1 MERMLQQPTENE
13 RKRSP
18 RVWAVGGGK
27 GGIGKSVLSILISM
41 ALAESGKDTVV
52 IDGDLGGAN
61 LHTFMGIRTPSRTL
75 NDFISRQVATLED
88 VCMGTEQKGLRIICG
103 ASEVLTLANLQYTQK
118 IKILQAIS
126 TIDADHVILDLGAG
140 TGFNTLDFFLAAH
153 RQIVV
158 MTPQPVAIQNAYA
171 FVRNAVYR
179 TLSRLTSRR
188 PSLGNL
194 VKAAMDPKNDMQ
206 VRTIEALLDRMA
218 ENGDT
223 AEAASMAAHL
233 SRIHPT
239 LITNMAREPRDKNA
253 GRIIQMVSQKHL
265 MIQAQNGGGVYF
277 DPQINAMVSNMEPL
291 TRIDRN
297 SNAIQSALN
306 IVSRLDKTGTTGG
319 KQPRCRTWEE
329 QSPSRKISEVAGYP

>member
-1 MERMLQQPTENE
+1 MQNQYPEKERTQ
-13 RKRSP
+13 SP
-18 RVWAVGGGK
+18 QIWAVGGGK
-27 GGIGKSVLSILISM
+27 GGIGKSVISILISL
-41 ALAESGKDTVV
+41 ALAEKGQDTVV

-75 NDFISRQVATLED
+75 NDFISRQYATLDE

-126 TIDADHVILDLGAG
+126 KIEADHVILDLGAG
-140 TGFNTLDFFLAAH
+140 TGFNTLDFFLSAH

-188 PSLGNL
+188 PSLGGL
-194 VKAAMDPKNDMQ
+194 VKAAMDPKNDIR
-206 VRTIEALLDRMA
+206 VRTVSTLLDRVA
-218 ENGDT
+218 EYGDP
-223 AEAASMAAHL
+223 ADAVEMAAHL
-233 SRIHPT
+233 KRIRPT

-265 MIQAQNGGGVYF
+265 TIQAEVGGGIYF
-277 DPQINAMVSNMEPL
+277 DPQINAMVSAMEPL
-291 TRIDRN
+291 TRVNRD
-297 SNAIQSALN
+297 SNAIQSALA
-306 IVSRLDKTGTTGG
+306 IVSHLENTATG
-319 KQPRCRTWEE
+319 
-329 QSPSRKISEVAGYP
+329 

>member
-1 MERMLQQPTENE
+1 MQNQYTEKERTQ
-13 RKRSP
+13 SP
-18 RVWAVGGGK
+18 QIWAVGGGK
-27 GGIGKSVLSILISM
+27 GGIGKSVISILISL
-41 ALAESGKDTVV
+41 ALAEKGQDTVV

-75 NDFISRQVATLED
+75 NDFISRQYATLDE

-126 TIDADHVILDLGAG
+126 KIEADHVILDLGAG
-140 TGFNTLDFFLAAH
+140 TGFNTLDFFLSAH

-188 PSLGNL
+188 PSLGGL
-194 VKAAMDPKNDMQ
+194 VKAAMDPKNDMR
-206 VRTIEALLDRMA
+206 VRTVSTLLDRVA
-218 ENGDT
+218 EYGDP
-223 AEAASMAAHL
+223 ADAVEMAAHL
-233 SRIHPT
+233 KRIRPT

-265 MIQAQNGGGVYF
+265 TIQAEVGGGIYF
-277 DPQINAMVSNMEPL
+277 DPQINAMVSAMEPL
-291 TRIDRN
+291 TRVNRD
-297 SNAIQSALN
+297 SNAIQSALA
-306 IVSRLDKTGTTGG
+306 IVSHLENTATG
-319 KQPRCRTWEE
+319 
-329 QSPSRKISEVAGYP
+329 

>member
-1 MERMLQQPTENE
+1 MQNQYTEKERTQSTQI
-13 RKRSP
+13 
-18 RVWAVGGGK
+18 WAVGGGK
-27 GGIGKSVLSILISM
+27 GGIGKSVISILISL
-41 ALAESGKDTVV
+41 ALAEKGQDTVV

-75 NDFISRQVATLED
+75 NDFISRQYATLDE

-126 TIDADHVILDLGAG
+126 KIEADHVILDLGAG
-140 TGFNTLDFFLAAH
+140 TGFNTLDFFLSAH

-188 PSLGNL
+188 PSLGGL
-194 VKAAMDPKNDMQ
+194 VKAAMDPKNDIR
-206 VRTIEALLDRMA
+206 VRTVSTLLDRVA
-218 ENGDT
+218 EYGDP
-223 AEAASMAAHL
+223 ADAVEMAAHL
-233 SRIHPT
+233 KRIRPT

-265 MIQAQNGGGVYF
+265 TIQAEVGGGIYF
-277 DPQINAMVSNMEPL
+277 DPQINAMVSAMEPL
-291 TRIDRN
+291 TRVNRD
-297 SNAIQSALN
+297 SNAIQSALA
-306 IVSRLDKTGTTGG
+306 IVSHLENTATG
-319 KQPRCRTWEE
+319 
-329 QSPSRKISEVAGYP
+329 

>member
-1 MERMLQQPTENE
+1 MQNQYTEKERTQ
-13 RKRSP
+13 SP
-18 RVWAVGGGK
+18 QIWAVGGGK
-27 GGIGKSVLSILISM
+27 GGIGKSVISILISL
-41 ALAESGKDTVV
+41 ALAEKGQDTVV

-75 NDFISRQVATLED
+75 NDFISRQYATLDE

-126 TIDADHVILDLGAG
+126 KIEADHVVLDLGAG
-140 TGFNTLDFFLAAH
+140 TGFNTLDFFLSAH

-188 PSLGNL
+188 PSLGGL
-194 VKAAMDPKNDMQ
+194 VKAAMDPKNDIR
-206 VRTIEALLDRMA
+206 VRTVSTLLDRVA
-218 ENGDT
+218 EYGDP
-223 AEAASMAAHL
+223 ADAVEMAAHL
-233 SRIHPT
+233 KRIRPT

-265 MIQAQNGGGVYF
+265 TIQAEVGGGIYF
-277 DPQINAMVSNMEPL
+277 DPQINAMVSAMEPL
-291 TRIDRN
+291 TRVNRD
-297 SNAIQSALN
+297 SNAIQSALA
-306 IVSRLDKTGTTGG
+306 IVSHLENTATG
-319 KQPRCRTWEE
+319 
-329 QSPSRKISEVAGYP
+329 

>member
-1 MERMLQQPTENE
+1 MQNQQTEKERPQTPQI
-13 RKRSP
+13 
-18 RVWAVGGGK
+18 WAVGGGK

-41 ALAESGKDTVV
+41 ALAEKGQDTVV

-75 NDFISRQVATLED
+75 NDFICRQYATLDE

-118 IKILQAIS
+118 VKILQAIS
-126 TIDADHVILDLGAG
+126 KIEADHVILDLGAG
-140 TGFNTLDFFLAAH
+140 TGFNTLDFFLSAD

-188 PSLGNL
+188 PSLGGM
-194 VKAAMDPKNDMQ
+194 VKAAMDPKNDLQ
-206 VRTIEALLDRMA
+206 VRTVSTLLDRVA
-218 ENGDT
+218 ENGDPADA
-223 AEAASMAAHL
+223 AEMAIHL
-233 SRIHPT
+233 KRIHPT

-253 GRIIQMVSQKHL
+253 GRIIQMVSRKHL
-265 MIQAQNGGGVYF
+265 MIQAEIGGGVYY
-277 DPQINAMVSNMEPL
+277 DPQINAMVSGMEPL
-291 TRIDRN
+291 TRIDRE
-297 SNAIQSALN
+297 SHAIQSAMA
-306 IVSRLDKTGTTGG
+306 IVSHLGNNG
-319 KQPRCRTWEE
+319 KQ
-329 QSPSRKISEVAGYP
+329 

>member
-1 MERMLQQPTENE
+1 MQNQYTEKERTQ
-13 RKRSP
+13 SP
-18 RVWAVGGGK
+18 QIWAVGGGK
-27 GGIGKSVLSILISM
+27 GGIGKSVISILISM
-41 ALAESGKDTVV
+41 ALAEKGQDTVV

-75 NDFISRQVATLED
+75 NDFISRQYATLDE

-118 IKILQAIS
+118 IKILQAIYK
-126 TIDADHVILDLGAG
+126 IEADHVILDLGAG
-140 TGFNTLDFFLAAH
+140 TGFNTLDFFLSAH

-188 PSLGNL
+188 PSLGGL
-194 VKAAMDPKNDMQ
+194 VKAAMDPKNDMR
-206 VRTIEALLDRMA
+206 VRTVSSLLDRVA
-218 ENGDT
+218 EYGDP
-223 AEAASMAAHL
+223 ADAVEMAAHL
-233 SRIHPT
+233 KRIRPT

-265 MIQAQNGGGVYF
+265 TIQAEVGGGIYF
-277 DPQINAMVSNMEPL
+277 DPQINAMVSAMEPL
-291 TRIDRN
+291 TRVNRD
-297 SNAIQSALN
+297 SNAIQSALA
-306 IVSRLDKTGTTGG
+306 IVSHLENTATG
-319 KQPRCRTWEE
+319 
-329 QSPSRKISEVAGYP
+329 

>member
-1 MERMLQQPTENE
+1 MQKQHTEKERTQ
-13 RKRSP
+13 SP
-18 RVWAVGGGK
+18 QIWAVGGGK

-41 ALAESGKDTVV
+41 ALAEKGNDTVV

-75 NDFISRQVATLED
+75 NDFISRQYATLDE

-103 ASEVLTLANLQYTQK
+103 ASEVLTLANLQYAQK

-126 TIDADHVILDLGAG
+126 KIEADHVILDLGAG
-140 TGFNTLDFFLAAH
+140 TGFNTLDFFLSAH
-153 RQIVV
+153 RQVVV

-179 TLSRLTSRR
+179 TLSRMTSRR

-206 VRTIEALLDRMA
+206 VRTVSTLLDRVA
-218 ENGDT
+218 ENGDPADA
-223 AEAASMAAHL
+223 AEMAAHL
-233 SRIHPT
+233 KRIRPT
-239 LITNMAREPRDKNA
+239 LITNMARKPRDKNA

-265 MIQAQNGGGVYF
+265 MIQAENGGGVYF
-277 DPQINAMVSNMEPL
+277 DPQINAMVSAMEPL
-291 TRIDRN
+291 TRVDRD
-297 SNAIQSALN
+297 SDAIQSALA
-306 IVSRLDKTGTTGG
+306 IVSHLGNTGN
-319 KQPRCRTWEE
+319 W
-329 QSPSRKISEVAGYP
+329 

>member
-1 MERMLQQPTENE
+1 MQNQHTEKKERPQVPQI
-13 RKRSP
+13 
-18 RVWAVGGGK
+18 WAVGGGK

-41 ALAESGKDTVV
+41 ALAEKGRDTVV

-75 NDFISRQVATLED
+75 NDFISRQYATLDE

-118 IKILQAIS
+118 VKILQAIS
-126 TIDADHVILDLGAG
+126 KIEADHVILDLGAG
-140 TGFNTLDFFLAAH
+140 TGFNTLDFFLSAD

-188 PSLGNL
+188 PSLGGL
-194 VKAAMDPKNDMQ
+194 VKAAMDPKNDIQ
-206 VRTIEALLDRMA
+206 VRTVSTLLDRVA
-218 ENGDT
+218 ENGDL
-223 AEAASMAAHL
+223 ADASEMAIHL
-233 SRIHPT
+233 KRIHPT
-239 LITNMAREPRDKNA
+239 LITNMVREPRDKNA

-265 MIQAQNGGGVYF
+265 TIQAEIGGGVYY
-277 DPQINAMVSNMEPL
+277 DPQINAMVSAMEPL
-291 TRIDRN
+291 TRVDRE
-297 SNAIQSALN
+297 SNAIQSAMA
-306 IVSRLDKTGTTGG
+306 IVSHLENNGRGEG
-319 KQPRCRTWEE
+319 
-329 QSPSRKISEVAGYP
+329 

>member
-1 MERMLQQPTENE
+1 MQQQQTENG
-13 RKRSP
+13 RKRLP
-18 RVWAVGGGK
+18 QVWAVGGGK
-27 GGIGKSVLSILISM
+27 GGIGKSVLSILISV

-75 NDFISRQVATLED
+75 NDFISRQVDKLDD

-126 TIDADHVILDLGAG
+126 RIDADHVILDLGAG
-140 TGFNTLDFFLAAH
+140 TGFNTLDFFLSAH

-188 PSLGNL
+188 PSLGGL
-194 VKAAMDPKNDMQ
+194 VKAAMNPKNDMQ
-206 VRTIEALLDRMA
+206 VRTVGALLDRMA
-218 ENGDT
+218 ENGDP
-223 AEAASMAAHL
+223 AEAAAMAAHL
-233 SRIHPT
+233 NRIRPA
-239 LITNMAREPRDKNA
+239 LITNMVREPRDKNA
-253 GRIIQMVSQKHL
+253 GRIIQMVSKKHL
-265 MIQAQNGGGVYF
+265 MIQAQIGGGVYF
-277 DPQINAMVSNMEPL
+277 DPQINAMVSAMEPL
-291 TRIDRN
+291 TRVDRN
-297 SNAIQSALN
+297 SNAIQSALA
-306 IVSRLDKTGTTGG
+306 IVSNLKNTGWASDDQSGCETG
-319 KQPRCRTWEE
+319 EE
-329 QSPSRKISEVAGYP
+329 RSPDRKISAVAGYP

>member
-1 MERMLQQPTENE
+1 MQNQHTEKE
-13 RKRSP
+13 LTQSP
-18 RVWAVGGGK
+18 QIWAVGGGK

-41 ALAESGKDTVV
+41 ALAEKGQDTVV

-75 NDFISRQVATLED
+75 NDFISRQYATLDE

-118 IKILQAIS
+118 VKILQAIS
-126 TIDADHVILDLGAG
+126 KIEADHVILDLGAG
-140 TGFNTLDFFLAAH
+140 TGFNTLDFFLSAD

-188 PSLGNL
+188 PSLGGL
-194 VKAAMDPKNDMQ
+194 VKAAMDPKNDIQ
-206 VRTIEALLDRMA
+206 VRTVSTLLDRVA
-218 ENGDT
+218 ENGDL
-223 AEAASMAAHL
+223 ADASEMAIHL
-233 SRIHPT
+233 KRIHPT
-239 LITNMAREPRDKNA
+239 LITNMVREPRDKNA

-265 MIQAQNGGGVYF
+265 TIQAEIGGGVYY
-277 DPQINAMVSNMEPL
+277 DPQINAMVSAMEPL
-291 TRIDRN
+291 TRVDRE
-297 SNAIQSALN
+297 SNAIQSAMA
-306 IVSRLDKTGTTGG
+306 IVSHLENNGRGEG
-319 KQPRCRTWEE
+319 
-329 QSPSRKISEVAGYP
+329 

>member
-1 MERMLQQPTENE
+1 MQNQHTENALTQ
-13 RKRSP
+13 SP
-18 RVWAVGGGK
+18 QIWAVGGGK

-41 ALAESGKDTVV
+41 ALAEKGQDTVV

-75 NDFISRQVATLED
+75 NDFISRQCATLDE

-118 IKILQAIS
+118 VKILQAIS
-126 TIDADHVILDLGAG
+126 RIEADHVILDLGAG
-140 TGFNTLDFFLAAH
+140 TGFNTLDFFLSAD

-188 PSLGNL
+188 PSLGRL
-194 VKAAMDPKNDMQ
+194 VKTAMDPKNDMR
-206 VRTIEALLDRMA
+206 VRTVSSLLDRVA
-218 ENGDT
+218 EYGDP
-223 AEAASMAAHL
+223 ADAVEMAAHL
-233 SRIHPT
+233 KRIRPT

-253 GRIIQMVSQKHL
+253 GQIIQMVSQKHL
-265 MIQAQNGGGVYF
+265 TIQAEVGGGIYF
-277 DPQINAMVSNMEPL
+277 DPQINAMVSAMEPL
-291 TRIDRN
+291 TRVNRD
-297 SNAIQSALN
+297 SNAIQSALA
-306 IVSRLDKTGTTGG
+306 IVSHLENTATG
-319 KQPRCRTWEE
+319 
-329 QSPSRKISEVAGYP
+329 

>member
-1 MERMLQQPTENE
+1 MQNQYTEKERTQ
-13 RKRSP
+13 SP
-18 RVWAVGGGK
+18 QIWAVGGGK
-27 GGIGKSVLSILISM
+27 GGIGKSVISILISL
-41 ALAESGKDTVV
+41 ALAEKGQDTVV

-75 NDFISRQVATLED
+75 NDFISRQYATLDE

-126 TIDADHVILDLGAG
+126 KIEADHVILDLGAG
-140 TGFNTLDFFLAAH
+140 TGFNTLDFFLSAH

-188 PSLGNL
+188 PSLGGL
-194 VKAAMDPKNDMQ
+194 VKAAMDPNNDMR
-206 VRTIEALLDRMA
+206 VRTVSTLLDRVA
-218 ENGDT
+218 EYGDP
-223 AEAASMAAHL
+223 ADAVEMAAHL
-233 SRIHPT
+233 KRIRPT

-253 GRIIQMVSQKHL
+253 GQIIQMVSQKHL
-265 MIQAQNGGGVYF
+265 TIQAEVGGGIYF
-277 DPQINAMVSNMEPL
+277 DPQINAMVSAMEPL
-291 TRIDRN
+291 TRVNRD
-297 SNAIQSALN
+297 SNAIQSALA
-306 IVSRLDKTGTTGG
+306 IVSYLENNATG
-319 KQPRCRTWEE
+319 
-329 QSPSRKISEVAGYP
+329 

>member
-1 MERMLQQPTENE
+1 MQNQYTEKERTQ
-13 RKRSP
+13 SP
-18 RVWAVGGGK
+18 QIWAVGGGK
-27 GGIGKSVLSILISM
+27 GGIGKSVISILISL
-41 ALAESGKDTVV
+41 ALAEKGQDTVV

-75 NDFISRQVATLED
+75 NDFISRQYATLDE

-118 IKILQAIS
+118 IKILQAIYK
-126 TIDADHVILDLGAG
+126 IEADHVILDLGAG
-140 TGFNTLDFFLAAH
+140 TGFNTLDFFLSAH

-188 PSLGNL
+188 PSLGGL
-194 VKAAMDPKNDMQ
+194 VKAAMDPKNDMR
-206 VRTIEALLDRMA
+206 VRTVSTLLDRVA
-218 ENGDT
+218 EYGDP
-223 AEAASMAAHL
+223 ADAVEMAAHL
-233 SRIHPT
+233 KRIHPT

-265 MIQAQNGGGVYF
+265 TIQAEVGGGIYF
-277 DPQINAMVSNMEPL
+277 DPQINAMVSAMEPL
-291 TRIDRN
+291 TRVNRD
-297 SNAIQSALN
+297 SNAIQSALA
-306 IVSRLDKTGTTGG
+306 IVSHLENTATG
-319 KQPRCRTWEE
+319 
-329 QSPSRKISEVAGYP
+329 

>member
-1 MERMLQQPTENE
+1 MQNQYTEKERTQ
-13 RKRSP
+13 SP
-18 RVWAVGGGK
+18 QIWAVGGGK
-27 GGIGKSVLSILISM
+27 GGIGKSVISILISL
-41 ALAESGKDTVV
+41 ALAEKGQDTVV

-75 NDFISRQVATLED
+75 NDFISRQYATLDE

-126 TIDADHVILDLGAG
+126 KIEADHVILDLGAG
-140 TGFNTLDFFLAAH
+140 TGFNTLDFFLSAH

-188 PSLGNL
+188 PSLGGL
-194 VKAAMDPKNDMQ
+194 VKAAMDPKNDLR
-206 VRTIEALLDRMA
+206 VRTVSTLLDRVA
-218 ENGDT
+218 EYGDP
-223 AEAASMAAHL
+223 ADAVEMAAHL
-233 SRIHPT
+233 KRIRPT

-265 MIQAQNGGGVYF
+265 TIQAEVGGGIYF
-277 DPQINAMVSNMEPL
+277 DPQINAMVSAMEPL
-291 TRIDRN
+291 TRVNRD
-297 SNAIQSALN
+297 SNAIQSALA
-306 IVSRLDKTGTTGG
+306 IVSHLENTATG
-319 KQPRCRTWEE
+319 
-329 QSPSRKISEVAGYP
+329 

>member
-1 MERMLQQPTENE
+1 MQKQHTEKE
-13 RKRSP
+13 QTQSP
-18 RVWAVGGGK
+18 QIWAVGGGK

-41 ALAESGKDTVV
+41 ALAETGQDTVV

-75 NDFISRQVATLED
+75 NDFINRQYATLDD

-118 IKILQAIS
+118 TKILQAIS
-126 TIDADHVILDLGAG
+126 KIEADHVILDLGAG
-140 TGFNTLDFFLAAH
+140 TGFNTLDFFLSAH

-188 PSLGNL
+188 PTLGGL

-206 VRTIEALLDRMA
+206 VRTVSTLLDRVA
-218 ENGDT
+218 ENGDP
-223 AEAASMAAHL
+223 EDAAKMAMHL
-233 SRIHPT
+233 KRIRPT
-239 LITNMAREPRDKNA
+239 LITNMVREPRDKNA

-265 MIQAQNGGGVYF
+265 MIQAEIGGGIYF
-277 DPQINAMVSNMEPL
+277 DPQINAMVSAMEPL
-291 TRIDRN
+291 TRIDRD
-297 SNAIQSALN
+297 SNAIQSALA
-306 IVSRLDKTGTTGG
+306 IVSHLKN
-319 KQPRCRTWEE
+319 
-329 QSPSRKISEVAGYP
+329 AGRE

>member
-1 MERMLQQPTENE
+1 MQNQYTEKERTQ
-13 RKRSP
+13 SP
-18 RVWAVGGGK
+18 QIWAVGGGK
-27 GGIGKSVLSILISM
+27 GGIGKSVISILISL
-41 ALAESGKDTVV
+41 ALAEKGQDTVV

-75 NDFISRQVATLED
+75 NDFISRQYATLDE

-126 TIDADHVILDLGAG
+126 KIEADHVILDLGAG
-140 TGFNTLDFFLAAH
+140 TGFNTLDFFLSAH

-188 PSLGNL
+188 PSLGGL
-194 VKAAMDPKNDMQ
+194 VKAAMDPKNDIR
-206 VRTIEALLDRMA
+206 VRTVSTLLDRVA
-218 ENGDT
+218 EYGDP
-223 AEAASMAAHL
+223 ADAVEMAAHL
-233 SRIHPT
+233 KRIRPT

-265 MIQAQNGGGVYF
+265 TIQAEVGGGIYF
-277 DPQINAMVSNMEPL
+277 DPQINAMVSAMEPL
-291 TRIDRN
+291 TRVNRD
-297 SNAIQSALN
+297 SNAIHSALA
-306 IVSRLDKTGTTGG
+306 IVSHLENNATG
-319 KQPRCRTWEE
+319 
-329 QSPSRKISEVAGYP
+329 

>member
-1 MERMLQQPTENE
+1 MQNQYTEKERTQ
-13 RKRSP
+13 SP
-18 RVWAVGGGK
+18 QIWAVGGGK
-27 GGIGKSVLSILISM
+27 GGIGKSVISILISL
-41 ALAESGKDTVV
+41 ALAEKGQDTVV

-75 NDFISRQVATLED
+75 NDFISRQYATLDE

-126 TIDADHVILDLGAG
+126 KIEADHVILDLGAG
-140 TGFNTLDFFLAAH
+140 TGFNTLDFFLSAH

-188 PSLGNL
+188 PSLGGL
-194 VKAAMDPKNDMQ
+194 VKAAMDPKNDMR
-206 VRTIEALLDRMA
+206 VRTVSSLLDRVA
-218 ENGDT
+218 EYGDP
-223 AEAASMAAHL
+223 ADAVEMAAHL
-233 SRIHPT
+233 KRIHPT

-265 MIQAQNGGGVYF
+265 TIQAEVGGGIYF
-277 DPQINAMVSNMEPL
+277 DPQINAMVSAMEPL
-291 TRIDRN
+291 TRVNRD
-297 SNAIQSALN
+297 SNAIQSALA
-306 IVSRLDKTGTTGG
+306 IVSHLENTATG
-319 KQPRCRTWEE
+319 
-329 QSPSRKISEVAGYP
+329 

>member
-1 MERMLQQPTENE
+1 MQNQHTEKERTQ
-13 RKRSP
+13 SP
-18 RVWAVGGGK
+18 KIWAVGGGK

-41 ALAESGKDTVV
+41 ALAEKGQDTVV

-75 NDFISRQVATLED
+75 NDFINRQYATLDE

-118 IKILQAIS
+118 VKILQAIS
-126 TIDADHVILDLGAG
+126 KIEADHVILDLGAG
-140 TGFNTLDFFLAAH
+140 TGFNTLDFFLSAD

-188 PSLGNL
+188 PSLGGL
-194 VKAAMDPKNDMQ
+194 VKAAMDPKNDIQ
-206 VRTIEALLDRMA
+206 VRTVSTLLDRVA
-218 ENGDT
+218 ENGDPADA
-223 AEAASMAAHL
+223 AEMAIHL
-233 SRIHPT
+233 KRIRPT

-265 MIQAQNGGGVYF
+265 MIQAEIGGGVYY
-277 DPQINAMVSNMEPL
+277 DPQINAMVSAMEPL
-291 TRIDRN
+291 TRVDRH
-297 SNAIQSALN
+297 SNAIQSALA
-306 IVSRLDKTGTTGG
+306 IVSHLENTGRG
-319 KQPRCRTWEE
+319 
-329 QSPSRKISEVAGYP
+329 